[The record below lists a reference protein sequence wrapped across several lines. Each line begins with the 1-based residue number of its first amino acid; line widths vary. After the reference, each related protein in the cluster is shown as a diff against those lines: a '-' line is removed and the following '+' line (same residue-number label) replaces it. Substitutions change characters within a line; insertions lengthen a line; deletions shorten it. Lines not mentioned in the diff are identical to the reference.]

1 MSLLPYGVLVDCDT
15 TSISQIAFCFEKLD
29 SLGGTPVIKRLYGD
43 FASGRHNGW
52 QIIATD
58 FGFDI
63 VEAPSVVPGKNS
75 VDATLMI
82 DAMEMLFLVKPF
94 GVCIVS
100 SDAAF
105 YHLAIRMEALG
116 VHVIGFGLEHTP
128 TPLVRACRMFFHLS
142 DLTAAVKQRTMRRME
157 ESMEALVEE
166 DEYVDTNPKMKQ
178 SMPTVPPPPPPPSW
192 GELDP
197 FVADDRSYSD
207 WE

>member
-1 MSLLPYGVLVDCDT
+1 MT
-15 TSISQIAFCFEKLD
+15 QIAFCFEKLY

-52 QIIATD
+52 QIIAAD
-58 FGFDI
+58 YGFDI

-75 VDATLMI
+75 VGATLMI

-100 SDAAF
+100 SDAEF
-105 YHLAIRMEALG
+105 CHLALRLEALG

-128 TPLVRACRMFFHLS
+128 TPFVRSCRMFFHLS
-142 DLTAAVKQRTMRRME
+142 DLTAGKQMTMRKE
-157 ESMEALVEE
+157 ESMEALIEE
-166 DEYVDTNPKMKQ
+166 DECVDTKLKTKQ
-178 SMPTVPPPPPPPSW
+178 PMPSVLPPPPPPSW

-197 FVADDRSYSD
+197 FVADDRNYSE

>member
-1 MSLLPYGVLVDCDT
+1 MSLLPYAVLVDCDT
-15 TSISQIAFCFEKLD
+15 TSMTQIAFCFEKLY

-43 FASGRHNGW
+43 FASGRCNGW
-52 QIIATD
+52 QLIAAD
-58 FGFDI
+58 YGFDI

-100 SDAAF
+100 SDADF
-105 YHLAIRMEALG
+105 CHLALRMDVLG

-128 TPLVRACRMFFHLS
+128 TPFVRACRMFFHLS
-142 DLTAAVKQRTMRRME
+142 ELTAGKQRTIHRME
-157 ESMEALVEE
+157 ESMEALVQE
-166 DEYVDTNPKMKQ
+166 DEYVDTKPKMKQ
-178 SMPTVPPPPPPPSW
+178 PMPSVPPPPPPPSW

-197 FVADDRSYSD
+197 FVADDRNYTE